1 MIWFSRE
8 GVRFAFCNGISCEIL
23 WSSVFQPYSHS
34 TPWLSQ
40 VYIGPEAFSWFFVS
54 LCLTFANLCQLLSSP
69 VPRHHASPEDRRLT
83 ICVLCFC
90 LMLHPQKEKK
100 LYGILGQAV
109 CLGVSTIRGVRKW
122 VRPNMKVEEAKKI
135 KDEILVG
142 LFCVQ
147 MGFSAVQDRRICLRV
162 ILLVSQRVVWSM
174 VFSPVLIC
182 HC

>member
-1 MIWFSRE
+1 
-8 GVRFAFCNGISCEIL
+8 
-23 WSSVFQPYSHS
+23 
-34 TPWLSQ
+34 
-40 VYIGPEAFSWFFVS
+40 
-54 LCLTFANLCQLLSSP
+54 
-69 VPRHHASPEDRRLT
+69 
-83 ICVLCFC
+83 
-90 LMLHPQKEKK
+90 
-100 LYGILGQAV
+100 
-109 CLGVSTIRGVRKW
+109 
-122 VRPNMKVEEAKKI
+122 MKVEEAKKI